1 MHGYFGDGDV
11 STSMASSRFPA
22 DTSSRHPPV
31 NNMKEQIIAVAGSPH
46 ALEALYREQP
56 KEFTQALPD
65 VFAEQSDAIILQVW
79 HERLF
84 FQGGKDTQSPSS
96 QWRSGDI
103 WITVILSFI
112 AGTLIKLPHFFPAL
126 DDDRFYS
133 RNIGVIIISALIAYF
148 CLQKSLWKKNTG
160 IIIALL
166 ISGILYLNLLPDNP
180 KSQTIVLSCLHMPF
194 VFWSLLGIAFLGGVW
209 KDLSGRM
216 DYVRYNGELLI
227 YSTII
232 LIGGMV
238 LTGLTL
244 TLFGLI
250 NLHIE
255 EWYMKNV
262 VVYGA
267 VASPIV
273 ATLLI
278 DRIIGKRFKIAPLL
292 AKVFTPL
299 FLVTVIVY
307 LLAMIL
313 EQKSPFTDRDFLVA
327 FNELLLVV
335 LGLCVFSISERGS
348 KETAGVADAM
358 NIMLA
363 SITLIIN
370 IVALAAILFRLTSY
384 GFTPNRIAVLGA
396 NLLAFGHLKG
406 ILWYYIGF
414 VRGKNTIDDLEQW
427 IVIYLPAYTT
437 WSCIV
442 SVGFPLAFYFT

>member
-1 MHGYFGDGDV
+1 M
-11 STSMASSRFPA
+11 
-22 DTSSRHPPV
+22 
-31 NNMKEQIIAVAGSPH
+31 
-46 ALEALYREQP
+46 
-56 KEFTQALPD
+56 
-65 VFAEQSDAIILQVW
+65 
-79 HERLF
+79 
-84 FQGGKDTQSPSS
+84 
-96 QWRSGDI
+96 
-103 WITVILSFI
+103 SFI
-112 AGTLIKLPHFFPAL
+112 AGTVVKLPLFFPAL

-133 RNIGVIIISALIAYF
+133 RNLGTIIISALIAYF
-148 CLQKSLWKKNTG
+148 CLRKPFWKRSTG

-166 ISGILYLNLLPDNP
+166 IGGIVYLNLLPDNP

-194 VFWSLLGIAFLGGVW
+194 VFWSLLGVTFLGGAW

-216 DYVRYNGELLI
+216 DYIRYNGELLI

-238 LTGLTL
+238 LTGLTVA
-244 TLFGLI
+244 LFHLI
-250 NLHIE
+250 SLNIE

-278 DRIIGKRFKIAPLL
+278 DRIVGKRFKIAPLL

-299 FLVTVIVY
+299 FLTTVIIY
-307 LLAMIL
+307 LLTMIL
-313 EQKSPFTDRDFLVA
+313 EQKSPFTDRDFLIA
-327 FNELLLVV
+327 FNALLLVV

-348 KETAGVADAM
+348 KETIGMSDAM

-363 SITLIIN
+363 STTLLIN

-414 VRGKNTIDDLEQW
+414 TRGKNTIDDLERW
-427 IVIYLPAYTT
+427 IVAYLPAYTT